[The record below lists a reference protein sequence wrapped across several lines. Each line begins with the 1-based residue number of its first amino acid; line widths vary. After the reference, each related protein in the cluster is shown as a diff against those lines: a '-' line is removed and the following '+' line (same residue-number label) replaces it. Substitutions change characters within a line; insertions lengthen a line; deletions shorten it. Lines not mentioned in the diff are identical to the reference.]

1 MSKTTIL
8 VETAT
13 RKLLKQ
19 VGRKDQTYDTLI
31 KELIFKSKLKTPAP
45 KLKTPAPSDEGLEKS
60 LPSNEKPN

>member
-31 KELIFKSKLKTPAP
+31 KELIFKSKM
-45 KLKTPAPSDEGLEKS
+45 KTPAPSDEGLEKS
-60 LPSNEKPN
+60 LTSNERPN